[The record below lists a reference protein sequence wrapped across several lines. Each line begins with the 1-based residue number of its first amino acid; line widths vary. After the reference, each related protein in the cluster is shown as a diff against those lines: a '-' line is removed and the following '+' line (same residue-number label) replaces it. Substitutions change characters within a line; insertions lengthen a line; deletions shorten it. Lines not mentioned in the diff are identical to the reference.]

1 MWQKLCQL
9 VKMIRA
15 SASRRF
21 KFQKRGQLLIRVHN
35 ETLSVVAMCVCN
47 EDCSPA
53 TIHGC
58 NTAPTPTGFAEIVSD
73 DFPVLH
79 CRLGMSILSPETFD
93 GSIVLDA
100 IRMIVITIRELPTSK
115 AIAFW
120 RPSTE
125 TTIAVR
131 FGSTE
136 ITLSSGK
143 ALSSFVP
150 TNTTRLFVMVRHP
163 VSSFAHCCVLND
175 RPLVPPI

>member
-1 MWQKLCQL
+1 
-9 VKMIRA
+9 MIR
-15 SASRRF
+15 
-21 KFQKRGQLLIRVHN
+21 
-35 ETLSVVAMCVCN
+35 VAIT
-47 EDCSPA
+47 E
-53 TIHGC
+53 
-58 NTAPTPTGFAEIVSD
+58 
-73 DFPVLH
+73 
-79 CRLGMSILSPETFD
+79 LG
-93 GSIVLDA
+93 
-100 IRMIVITIRELPTSK
+100 TSK

-150 TNTTRLFVMVRHP
+150 TNTTRLFVMVRHLA
-163 VSSFAHCCVLND
+163 SSFAHCCVLND

>member
-1 MWQKLCQL
+1 VSRSWVCTIK
-9 VKMIRA
+9 RPGSSR
-15 SASRRF
+15 SAATTQNCRRLRSVLEIQPQFRPALRRF
-21 KFQKRGQLLIRVHN
+21 FDDDL
-35 ETLSVVAMCVCN
+35 
-47 EDCSPA
+47 
-53 TIHGC
+53 
-58 NTAPTPTGFAEIVSD
+58 PT
-73 DFPVLH
+73 LH

-175 RPLVPPI
+175 RPLVPPK